1 MEVAQI
7 VFYLFAI
14 AGTLSFAFG
23 TFFTKGVTLRISIFR
38 AIGPLFLLN
47 AVFAIPFIGTGPSW
61 KLTTGSVPYL
71 HVTSAIASGVLAYVI
86 FSMISKSTASVSAVA
101 PAMAPIVVLLLS
113 PIFLGTSI
121 TFAQILLVTCLMAI
135 TLYPLRNS
143 ISGLNSV
150 KTFAFILVAA
160 LGNGAVAVLAKLLA
174 QEGVGMPETFVVR
187 QILSGLAFIIIFPP
201 VGLKLRDFYELFRRS
216 MFMAIG
222 HMTTIEAIQKGSPLV
237 VQTFMAAIPITVIVI
252 ETVAYKKRPE
262 KAIIVSSI
270 LTVLGIAV
278 LSLSL

>member
-1 MEVAQI
+1 M
-7 VFYLFAI
+7 
-14 AGTLSFAFG
+14 
-23 TFFTKGVTLRISIFR
+23 TLRISIFR

-71 HVTSAIASGVLAYVI
+71 HVISAIASGFLAYII
-86 FSMISKSTASVSAVA
+86 FSLISKSTASVSSVA

-113 PIFLGTSI
+113 PIFLSTSI
-121 TFAQILLVTCLMAI
+121 TVAQILLVTFLMGI

-150 KTFAFILVAA
+150 KTYAFILVAA

-201 VGLKLRDFYELFRRS
+201 IGLKLRDFYELFRRS
-216 MFMAIG
+216 LFMAIG

-237 VQTFMAAIPITVIVI
+237 VQTFMAAIPITVMVI

-262 KAIIVSSI
+262 KAIIISSI